1 MQIEYIG
8 TNSLQ
13 NIKKIISDIGAKK
26 ILLVTGKDS
35 YIKSGSEEKLS
46 QYLDNITV
54 ERFYDFEVNPKIE
67 DVYDGVRMALKMK
80 PDLIVAIGGGTV
92 LDMAKLINILSS
104 QKDYSFINIIENS
117 SLINKQG
124 LSPLV
129 AIPTTSGTGSEATH
143 FAVVYVDKN
152 KYSLAHKFMLPDYVI
167 VDSSLSNKMPKNLAA
182 SAAIDALSQSIESYW
197 SVGSTNESQQYARQS
212 IEIILA
218 SIEKAVI
225 EKDADAKDLMSLA
238 ANLSGKAIN
247 ISKTTAAHAISYPIS
262 TYFNVPHGHAVGLSL
277 GCFFEINSNFELHGI
292 NDSRGSSYIANTMQ
306 QLLKLFG
313 ASSPLDCKLAW
324 YKIMNNIGLE
334 TNMSKLGICS
344 SDDVDL
350 ILNNV
355 NLERLNNN
363 PVVVSEETLK
373 NTLKSLF

>member
-35 YIKSGSEEKLS
+35 YIESGSEQKIS

>member
-1 MQIEYIG
+1 MCIR
-8 TNSLQ
+8 
-13 NIKKIISDIGAKK
+13 
-26 ILLVTGKDS
+26 DS
-35 YIKSGSEEKLS
+35 
-46 QYLDNITV
+46 ITV

>member
-35 YIKSGSEEKLS
+35 YIESGSEQKIS

-182 SAAIDALSQSIESYW
+182 SSAIDALSQSIESYW